1 MSQKMKYLA
10 LALSLVLA
18 ACSGGGGGGD
28 ATEPAETTT
37 TDGATGGTAGGGTIT
52 PAEPTTGYGFVTN
65 PAGGNFGYNC
75 IKDYATGLIWEG
87 KEPAN
92 SSLRFYGRKYTNY
105 DSTTSLQKPDAVI
118 RSGIAPT
125 LAEINAITNTVGF
138 VNAVNATALCGFSD
152 WRLPTRAELLTL
164 IDTSLPEDSSRAK
177 INTTW
182 FPLTDRL
189 FYWTSEASTTYTFYA
204 WYVVF
209 FNGVAVEGYRD
220 NVNSHIRLVR

>member
-1 MSQKMKYLA
+1 MQLNQLTLSAIA
-10 LALSLVLA
+10 LVAILGG
-18 ACSGGGGGGD
+18 CSGGGD
-28 ATEPAETTT
+28 ATAPSETPTP
-37 TDGATGGTAGGGTIT
+37 T
-52 PAEPTTGYGFVTN
+52 PAPAGTPAPAPTPTSGYGFVTN
-65 PAGGNFGYNC
+65 PSGGNYGYNC

-105 DSTTSLQKPDAVI
+105 DSTSSLQKPDAVI
-118 RSGIAPT
+118 RTGIAPT
-125 LAEINAITNTVGF
+125 LAEINAITNTVGYK
-138 VNAVNATALCGFSD
+138 NAVNATALCGFSD

-164 IDTSLPEDSSRAK
+164 IDTRLPEDPGRAR

-182 FPLTDRL
+182 FPLTERL
-189 FYWTSEASTTYTFYA
+189 FYWTSEPSTTHTFYA

-209 FNGVAVEGYRD
+209 FNGIAVEGYRD